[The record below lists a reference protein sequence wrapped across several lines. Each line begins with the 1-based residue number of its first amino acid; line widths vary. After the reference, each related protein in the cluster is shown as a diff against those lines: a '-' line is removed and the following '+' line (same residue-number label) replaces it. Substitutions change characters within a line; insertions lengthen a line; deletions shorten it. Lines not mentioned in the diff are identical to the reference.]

1 MPIRGSERMLRIP
14 RSGIR
19 RILDRTAS
27 GNLVSLA
34 AGDPD
39 FATPGHII
47 GAATAA
53 LAQGATHYTNGR
65 GLIELRTAWAEKLAA
80 ENELAAVD
88 PETQIVVTAGALNA
102 LSASLLSVVNAGD
115 NVLVP
120 DPGFANYQA
129 QVLLAGGNP
138 VPVAH
143 PHSHGFAPDLTQLDS
158 LAADASALIVNTP
171 GNPTGTVLSEDQLR
185 AIADIAIRH
194 DLIVIADE
202 AYEHLVYG
210 EGRHISIASLP
221 GMADRTLS
229 IHSLSKSWAMTGW
242 RVGFVA
248 GPADLVDLIAKAQE
262 HLIGCPPAMTQWGA
276 VEALSGPLTA
286 RTEMVRRYARRRE
299 MVLEALADLPDVDL
313 VTPEGAFYAFPR
325 FDIGVTGVELA
336 ERIADEAGVL
346 AVPGIAFGDEGAAHL
361 RLSYACDEA
370 VLEQGL
376 DRLVRWQHKR
386 LSSAG

>member
-138 VPVAH
+138 MPVAH

>member
-1 MPIRGSERMLRIP
+1 M
-14 RSGIR
+14 
-19 RILDRTAS
+19 
-27 GNLVSLA
+27 
-34 AGDPD
+34 
-39 FATPGHII
+39 
-47 GAATAA
+47 
-53 LAQGATHYTNGR
+53 
-65 GLIELRTAWAEKLAA
+65 
-80 ENELAAVD
+80 
-88 PETQIVVTAGALNA
+88 
-102 LSASLLSVVNAGD
+102 
-115 NVLVP
+115 
-120 DPGFANYQA
+120 
-129 QVLLAGGNP
+129 
-138 VPVAH
+138 PVAH